1 MCKYLQLLSIS
12 RGCQAAGRVGVKES
26 PRGGEAPVLSL
37 SQLTPN
43 GARHDIKHL
52 YIFSMV
58 LPTLTYP

>member
-37 SQLTPN
+37 SSHRMERVT
-43 GARHDIKHL
+43 I
-52 YIFSMV
+52 SS
-58 LPTLTYP
+58 TYTSSQWFFLH